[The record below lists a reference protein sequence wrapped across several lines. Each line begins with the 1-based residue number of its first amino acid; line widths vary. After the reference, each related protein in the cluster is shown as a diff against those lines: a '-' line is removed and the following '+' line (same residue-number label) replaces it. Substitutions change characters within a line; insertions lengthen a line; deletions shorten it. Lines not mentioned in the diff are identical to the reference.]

1 MDFIFILCMLRFC
14 WIFWF
19 ICYVF
24 GLWILLYIL
33 KVSFNE
39 FLFMFVFFLIGMV
52 IFVFLIY
59 FVELDSGYDNILIG
73 FWWSV
78 IIMIMVGYGDM
89 NFISFL
95 GYVIGSFC
103 VIFGLLMIVFI
114 VLIIVSNFVFYY
126 IYV

>member
-1 MDFIFILCMLRFC
+1 
-14 WIFWF
+14 
-19 ICYVF
+19 
-24 GLWILLYIL
+24 
-33 KVSFNE
+33 
-39 FLFMFVFFLIGMV
+39 MFVFFLIGMV

-103 VIFGLLMIVFI
+103 VIFGLFMIVFI